1 MKVRLIVISVI
12 AALLFSCN
20 KEDEIK
26 AREELEPSFV
36 LPDNHEFDKIL
47 IRWHE
52 QYGFFPLYEF
62 EDHDIYWNGSMWD
75 DIHDNRW
82 EGHHIARPGDPA
94 YVGNQIELIQSAF
107 MDIYPEKYLKLVPLK
122 MLLCS
127 ELYEAKYYREW
138 TPGGT
143 IETLDSTAVWSYTG
157 YDFLA
162 INGASED
169 ILTMTLQD
177 KQAFLRE
184 VNAAFLGYLGAKG
197 LLELPQEFFD
207 ITDDLSWGYDY
218 DDYDFY
224 SELSGDA
231 LFVSGFLGQKTL
243 IDGDLQQS
251 MKNDAAS
258 FLQLAAYSLET
269 LLAEPDRSLDDDG
282 DVETMSWIGA
292 FSRDPAGIDG
302 ICGKKYQVVIRYLK
316 SLGIKTER
324 FQNPT
329 FEW

>member
-1 MKVRLIVISVI
+1 M
-12 AALLFSCN
+12 
-20 KEDEIK
+20 
-26 AREELEPSFV
+26 
-36 LPDNHEFDKIL
+36 
-47 IRWHE
+47 
-52 QYGFFPLYEF
+52 
-62 EDHDIYWNGSMWD
+62 
-75 DIHDNRW
+75 
-82 EGHHIARPGDPA
+82 
-94 YVGNQIELIQSAF
+94 
-107 MDIYPEKYLKLVPLK
+107 
-122 MLLCS
+122 
-127 ELYEAKYYREW
+127 YEANFYREW

-143 IETLDSTAVWSYTG
+143 IETFDSTAVWSYTG